1 MIIKI
6 VCNGDDSFSKL
17 YKHDDNEF
25 IIGVDG
31 GCKVLIDNH
40 IDIDLAMGDFDSF
53 PLEEIKKYT
62 KHVLVLRKDKDK
74 SDLDMVLD
82 QVHTLYDV
90 TKIIIYNATGG
101 RLDHYHGIINALCKE
116 DKYPLEIINDKNYI
130 SSFYGEKH
138 FEKDEYDYV
147 SFFALEDNTIITI
160 LDFKYQVQSHCLNRF
175 DNLCLS
181 NELDS
186 SGIVRVNKKVMVYK
200 SKK

>member
-17 YKHDDNEF
+17 YHHDDNEF
-25 IIGVDG
+25 VVGVDG
-31 GCKVLIDNH
+31 GCKVLIENNVP
-40 IDIDLAMGDFDSF
+40 IDLAMGDFDSF
-53 PLEEIKKYT
+53 PLEEVKKYT
-62 KHVLVLRKDKDK
+62 KHILVLRKDKDK

-116 DKYPLEIINDKNYI
+116 DKYQIEVLNDSNYI
-130 SSFYGEKH
+130 STFYGEKE
-138 FEKDEYDYV
+138 FTCDDYKYI

-160 LDFKYQVQSHCLNRF
+160 SGFKYQIQSHVLNRF

-181 NELDS
+181 NELEE
-186 SGIVRVNKKVMVYK
+186 SGVVRVNKKIIVYK
-200 SKK
+200 TK

>member
-17 YKHDDNEF
+17 YEHDDNEF

-31 GCKVLIDNH
+31 GCKVLIENK
-40 IDIDLAMGDFDSF
+40 INIDLAMGDFDSF
-53 PLEEIKKYT
+53 PLEEVKKYT
-62 KHVLVLRKDKDK
+62 KHILVLRKDKDK
-74 SDLDMVLD
+74 SDLDMVID

-116 DKYPLEIINDKNYI
+116 DKYPIEIVNDSNYI
-130 SSFYGEKH
+130 STFYGERQFSH
-138 FEKDEYDYV
+138 DDYKYI
-147 SFFALEDNTIITI
+147 SFFALEDNTIISI
-160 LDFKYQVQSHCLNRF
+160 VDFKYQVQSHILNRF

-181 NELDS
+181 NELEDK
-186 SGIVRVNKKVMVYK
+186 GVVRTNKKIIVYK
-200 SKK
+200 TK

>member
-17 YKHDDNEF
+17 YHHDDNEF
-25 IIGVDG
+25 VVGVDG
-31 GCKVLIDNH
+31 GCKVLIENNVP
-40 IDIDLAMGDFDSF
+40 IDLAMGDFDSF
-53 PLEEIKKYT
+53 PLEEVKKYT
-62 KHVLVLRKDKDK
+62 KHILVLRKDKDK

-116 DKYPLEIINDKNYI
+116 DKYQIEVLNDSNYI
-130 SSFYGEKH
+130 STFYGEKE
-138 FEKDEYDYV
+138 FICDDYKYI

-160 LDFKYQVQSHCLNRF
+160 SGFKYQIQSHVLNRF

-181 NELDS
+181 NELEE
-186 SGIVRVNKKVMVYK
+186 SGIVRVNKKIIVYK
-200 SKK
+200 TK

>member
-31 GCKVLIDNH
+31 GCLVLIKNNVP
-40 IDIDLAMGDFDSF
+40 IDLAMGDFDSF
-53 PLEEIKKYT
+53 PLEEARKYT
-62 KHVLVLRKDKDK
+62 KHVVVLRKDKDK

-90 TKIIIYNATGG
+90 TRIIIYNATGG

-116 DKYPLEIINDKNYI
+116 EKYPI
-130 SSFYGEKH
+130 SIVNENNVISTFYGEKE
-138 FEKDEYDYV
+138 FEKDDFKYI
-147 SFFALEDNTIITI
+147 SFFAIEDNTVLTI
-160 LDFKYQVQSHCLNRF
+160 VDFKYQLQSHCLNRF

-181 NELDS
+181 NELDCK
-186 SGIVRVNKKVMVYK
+186 GIVRANKKVIYYK
-200 SKK
+200 SK

>member
-6 VCNGDDSFSKL
+6 VCNGEDSFSKL
-17 YKHDDNEF
+17 YSHDDNEF

-31 GCKVLIDNH
+31 GCKVLIDNNV
-40 IDIDLAMGDFDSF
+40 DIDLAMGDFDSF
-53 PLEEIKKYT
+53 PLEEARKYT
-62 KHVLVLRKDKDK
+62 KHILVLRKDKDK

-116 DKYPLEIINDKNYI
+116 EKYPIEVVNATNYI
-130 SSFYGEKH
+130 TTFYGEKE
-138 FEKDEYDYV
+138 FVNDGYKYF

-160 LDFKYQVQSHCLNRF
+160 VDFKYQIQSHTLNRF

-181 NELDS
+181 NELENK
-186 SGIVRVNKKVMVYK
+186 GVVRTNKKIIMYK
-200 SKK
+200 SK